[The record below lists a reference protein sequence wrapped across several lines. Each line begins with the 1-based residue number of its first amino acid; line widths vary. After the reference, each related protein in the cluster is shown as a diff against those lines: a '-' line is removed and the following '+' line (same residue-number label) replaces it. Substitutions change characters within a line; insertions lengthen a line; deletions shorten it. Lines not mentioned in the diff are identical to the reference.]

1 MSVRTEDNTEP
12 AQVAAAIQ
20 VSRVLWQL
28 TITLYCVPHRSPST
42 VGLLRTGTEHSK

>member
-20 VSRVLWQL
+20 VSRVL
-28 TITLYCVPHRSPST
+28 
-42 VGLLRTGTEHSK
+42 